1 MQPPGQWCPLGH
13 YLRTISDLF
22 ELVIHPNTVR
32 AIGVDFDPS

>member
-13 YLRTISDLF
+13 YLRTFSDLF
-22 ELVIHPNTVR
+22 ELVIHLNTVR